1 MPLSRRAIVVSSATG
16 LVVAGL
22 AGFAW
27 LRSTNKA
34 VAPVTDAPA
43 APAPAAA
50 VASTPAAATNP
61 AETPRSIG
69 SASAPITVT
78 EFFSLTC
85 THCAAFMRD
94 TFPTIKSML
103 IDTGKVH
110 WVFVDY
116 PLDKIA
122 LTAAMVARSLPADL
136 YEPFVEALYQNQL
149 HWAFNSDLD
158 PIEGLAQE
166 AALAGIPRSEFDMIT
181 ANTDLQNWVLQE
193 RTEATNNYNIDA
205 TPTFR
210 AAGPKAPQGQQQSG
224 EMSYDEFTAFLAT
237 AG

>member
-1 MPLSRRAIVVSSATG
+1 MLLTRRSLIAASAAG
-16 LVVAGL
+16 LVLPA
-22 AGFAW
+22 FAD
-27 LRSTNKA
+27 
-34 VAPVTDAPA
+34 P
-43 APAPAAA
+43 
-50 VASTPAAATNP
+50 TNP

-69 SASAPITVT
+69 SARAPITVT

-85 THCAAFMRD
+85 THCAAFTRES
-94 TFPTIKSML
+94 FPEIKSKL

-136 YEPFVEALYQNQL
+136 YEPFVVALYQNQL

-166 AALAGIPRSEFDMIT
+166 AALAGLPRSQFDKIV
-181 ANTDLQNWVLQE
+181 ADTDLQNFILQE
-193 RTEATNNYNIDA
+193 RTDASNKYSIDA

-210 AAGPKAPQGQQQSG
+210 ADGPKAQGQQQAG
-224 EMSYDEFTAFLAT
+224 EMDFDGFTTFLAT
-237 AG
+237 VG

>member
-1 MPLSRRAIVVSSATG
+1 MLLSRRTLIAASA
-16 LVVAGL
+16 AGL
-22 AGFAW
+22 R
-27 LRSTNKA
+27 L
-34 VAPVTDAPA
+34 PA
-43 APAPAAA
+43 FAAA
-50 VASTPAAATNP
+50 DPT
-61 AETPRSIG
+61 ETPRSIG
-69 SASAPITVT
+69 SAAAPITVT

-94 TFPTIKSML
+94 TFPQIKSTL

-122 LTAAMVARSLPADL
+122 LTAAMVARSLPPDL

-158 PIEGLAQE
+158 PTEGLAQE
-166 AALAGIPRSEFDMIT
+166 AALAGIPRSQFDMIA
-181 ANTDLQNWVLQE
+181 ANSALQNFVLQE
-193 RTEATNNYNIDA
+193 RTDATNNFNIDA

-210 AAGPKAPQGQQQSG
+210 AVGRKAPMGQQQSG
-224 EMSYDEFTAFLAT
+224 EMSFDEFTQFLAT

>member
-1 MPLSRRAIVVSSATG
+1 MLLTRRSLIAASA
-16 LVVAGL
+16 AGL
-22 AGFAW
+22 C
-27 LRSTNKA
+27 L
-34 VAPVTDAPA
+34 PA
-43 APAPAAA
+43 FAA
-50 VASTPAAATNP
+50 VDPT
-61 AETPRSIG
+61 ETPRSIG

-94 TFPTIKSML
+94 TFPTIKAML

-166 AALAGIPRSEFDMIT
+166 AALAGVPRSQFDKIAADT
-181 ANTDLQNWVLQE
+181 TLQNFVLQE
-193 RTEATNNYNIDA
+193 RTDASNNFNVDA

-210 AAGPKAPQGQQQSG
+210 AAGPKAPMGQQQSG
-224 EMSYDEFTAFLAT
+224 EMDYPTFVMFLNT
-237 AG
+237 AGTV